1 MPVSTSALLVFFK
14 WPEAGRVKTRLTPP
28 LAASDAARLYT
39 AFVKDT
45 FAKVIILPDV
55 KIFGYVAGMLGTGQ
69 PLETDLKALPLTLRM
84 QHGKDLGERMS
95 KAFQEVFC
103 DGFQRVVI
111 IGTDSPDLPL
121 SYISTAFDTLRLSQN
136 ALCLGATDDGGYY
149 LLGMNRFFP
158 EVFQHVPYSS
168 TDTYRATL
176 KQIVPLHAR
185 LFTLRRW
192 YDVDTLDD
200 LSRLAL
206 SLHAKDLPHTAFAL
220 AQLSHRFSIPHLTS
234 PE

>member
-1 MPVSTSALLVFFK
+1 VSASALIVFFK
-14 WPEAGRVKTRLTPP
+14 WPEAGSVKTRLTPP
-28 LAASDAARLYT
+28 LATHDAARLYA

-45 FAKVIILPDV
+45 FAKVTALPDV
-55 KIFGYVAGMLGTGQ
+55 KIFGYVAGTLGTGHA
-69 PLETDLKALPLTLRM
+69 LEAELMTLPLTLRR
-84 QHGKDLGERMS
+84 QHGSDLGERMS
-95 KAFQEVFC
+95 KAFQEVFG
-103 DGFQRVVI
+103 DGFRQVVI

-121 SYISTAFDTLRLSQN
+121 SYISTAFDTLHLSQD

-168 TDTYRATL
+168 AETYRATL
-176 KQIVPLHAR
+176 QQIVPLSAR

-192 YDVDTLDD
+192 YDIDTLHD

-206 SLHAKDLPHTAFAL
+206 SLHAKDLPHTASAL
-220 AQLSHRFSIPHLTS
+220 AQLSYRLPLPHSTPS
-234 PE
+234 E

>member
-1 MPVSTSALLVFFK
+1 MSASALIVFFK
-14 WPEAGRVKTRLTPP
+14 WPEAGSVKTRLTPP
-28 LAASDAARLYT
+28 LTSSDAARLYA

-45 FAKVIILPDV
+45 FAKVTALPDV
-55 KIFGYVAGMLGTGQ
+55 QIFGYVAGTLGTSQ

-84 QHGKDLGERMS
+84 QHGNNLGERMS
-95 KAFQEVFC
+95 NAFQEVFS

-121 SYISTAFDTLRLSQN
+121 SYISTAFDTLHLPQDT
-136 ALCLGATDDGGYY
+136 LCLGATDDGGYY

-168 TDTYRATL
+168 AETYRATL
-176 KQIVPLHAR
+176 KQIASLPAR

-192 YDVDTLDD
+192 YDIDTLDD

-206 SLHAKDLPHTAFAL
+206 SLHAKDLPHTASAL
-220 AQLSHRFSIPHLTS
+220 SQLSYRLPLPHTTS
-234 PE
+234 SK

>member
-1 MPVSTSALLVFFK
+1 MSASALIVFFK
-14 WPEAGRVKTRLTPP
+14 WPEAGSVKTRLTPP
-28 LAASDAARLYT
+28 LTTHDAARLYA

-45 FAKVIILPDV
+45 FAKVTTLPDV
-55 KIFGYVAGMLGTGQ
+55 QIFGYVAGTLGTSQ

-84 QHGKDLGERMS
+84 QHGNDLGERMS
-95 KAFQEVFC
+95 KAFQEVFS
-103 DGFQRVVI
+103 DGFRQVVI

-121 SYISTAFDTLRLSQN
+121 SYILTAFDTLHLPQD

-168 TDTYRATL
+168 AETYRVTL
-176 KQIVPLHAR
+176 KQIASLPAR

-192 YDVDTLDD
+192 YDIDTLDD

-206 SLHAKDLPHTAFAL
+206 SLHAKDLPHTASAL
-220 AQLSHRFSIPHLTS
+220 AQLSYRLPLPHTTS
-234 PE
+234 SK